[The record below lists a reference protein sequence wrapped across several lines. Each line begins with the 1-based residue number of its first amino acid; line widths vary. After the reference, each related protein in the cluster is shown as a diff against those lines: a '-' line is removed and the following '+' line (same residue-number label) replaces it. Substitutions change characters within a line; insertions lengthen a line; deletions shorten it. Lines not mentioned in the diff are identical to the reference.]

1 MSTKEPSKEDMAGV
15 PAPDAAVPDT
25 PALEVLGTPV
35 PDGQTAEA
43 PGAMAPD
50 GQTAADQ
57 APEAPVSDTPAPEL
71 TAAEARWVALMR
83 RTMPEELR
91 PMLLAPDWY
100 QGMEE
105 AEPQGRCMAWYDL
118 VADRYVLLTVGA
130 FYDGEQTVV
139 GSMHCQ
145 CMYLQPDD
153 RCCPS
158 QRFQGSLEEQVA
170 RACDWLLWVAHR
182 PVDRR
187 EWGGVTTEY
196 RFADDGVGI
205 SASGCNALRRLPPRQ
220 VVRVPTRVL

>member
-1 MSTKEPSKEDMAGV
+1 MAGV
-15 PAPDAAVPDT
+15 PAPDAVS
-25 PALEVLGTPV
+25 
-35 PDGQTAEA
+35 PDG
-43 PGAMAPD
+43 
-50 GQTAADQ
+50 Q
-57 APEAPVSDTPAPEL
+57 APEAPVSDTPAMEAPDAAVPDAPASDGQTAADQAPEL

-170 RACDWLLWVAHR
+170 RDWLLWMAHR

>member
-1 MSTKEPSKEDMAGV
+1 MSTKEPLEEDVAGA
-15 PAPDAAVPDT
+15 PNPGAPDLSAVS
-25 PALEVLGTPV
+25 
-35 PDGQTAEA
+35 PDG
-43 PGAMAPD
+43 
-50 GQTAADQ
+50 Q
-57 APEAPVSDTPAPEL
+57 APEAPVSDTPAMEAPDAAVPDAPASDGQAAADQAPEL

-170 RACDWLLWVAHR
+170 RARDWLLWMAHR

>member
-1 MSTKEPSKEDMAGV
+1 
-15 PAPDAAVPDT
+15 
-25 PALEVLGTPV
+25 
-35 PDGQTAEA
+35 
-43 PGAMAPD
+43 
-50 GQTAADQ
+50 
-57 APEAPVSDTPAPEL
+57 
-71 TAAEARWVALMR
+71 
-83 RTMPEELR
+83 
-91 PMLLAPDWY
+91 MLLAPDWY
-100 QGMEE
+100 LGMEE

-158 QRFQGSLEEQVA
+158 QRLQGSLEEQVA
-170 RACDWLLWVAHR
+170 RARDWLLWMDHR
-182 PVDRR
+182 PVDRM
-187 EWGGVTTEY
+187 EWVGVTTEY

>member
-1 MSTKEPSKEDMAGV
+1 MSTKEPLEEDMAGV

-25 PALEVLGTPV
+25 PALE
-35 PDGQTAEA
+35 AR
-43 PGAMAPD
+43 GALAPD

-57 APEAPVSDTPAPEL
+57 APEAPVSDTQAPEL

-170 RACDWLLWVAHR
+170 RARDWLLWVAHR

-220 VVRVPTRVL
+220 VVKVVTRVL

>member
-1 MSTKEPSKEDMAGV
+1 MSTKEPSKEDMAGA
-15 PAPDAAVPDT
+15 PAPDAVS
-25 PALEVLGTPV
+25 
-35 PDGQTAEA
+35 PDG
-43 PGAMAPD
+43 
-50 GQTAADQ
+50 Q
-57 APEAPVSDTPAPEL
+57 APEAPVSDTPAMEAPDAAVPDAPASDGQTAADQAPEL

-170 RACDWLLWVAHR
+170 RDWLLWMAHR

>member
-1 MSTKEPSKEDMAGV
+1 MSTKEPSKEDMAGAS
-15 PAPDAAVPDT
+15 APDAVS
-25 PALEVLGTPV
+25 
-35 PDGQTAEA
+35 PDG
-43 PGAMAPD
+43 
-50 GQTAADQ
+50 Q
-57 APEAPVSDTPAPEL
+57 APEAPVSDTPAMEAPDAAVPDAPASDGQTAADQAPEL

-170 RACDWLLWVAHR
+170 RARDWLLWMAHR
-182 PVDRR
+182 PVDRM

>member
-1 MSTKEPSKEDMAGV
+1 MSTKEPLEEDVAGAPNPGAPDLSAV
-15 PAPDAAVPDT
+15 SPDGQAPDAADPAPDTAVPDT
-25 PALEVLGTPV
+25 A
-35 PDGQTAEA
+35 
-43 PGAMAPD
+43 APD
-50 GQTAADQ
+50 GQAAAD
-57 APEAPVSDTPAPEL
+57 PAPEL

-83 RTMPEELR
+83 RTMPQELR

-170 RACDWLLWVAHR
+170 RARDWLLWMAHR
-182 PVDRR
+182 PVDRM
-187 EWGGVTTEY
+187 EWVGVTTED

>member
-1 MSTKEPSKEDMAGV
+1 MSTKEPLEEDVAGA
-15 PAPDAAVPDT
+15 PNPGAPDLSAVS
-25 PALEVLGTPV
+25 
-35 PDGQTAEA
+35 PDG
-43 PGAMAPD
+43 
-50 GQTAADQ
+50 Q
-57 APEAPVSDTPAPEL
+57 APEAPVSDTPAMEAPDAAVPDAPASDGQAAADQAPEL

-170 RACDWLLWVAHR
+170 RARDWLLWVAHR

>member
-1 MSTKEPSKEDMAGV
+1 MSTKEPSKEDMAGAPNPGAPDLSAV
-15 PAPDAAVPDT
+15 SPDGQAPDAADPAPDTAVPDT
-25 PALEVLGTPV
+25 A
-35 PDGQTAEA
+35 
-43 PGAMAPD
+43 APD
-50 GQTAADQ
+50 GQAAAD
-57 APEAPVSDTPAPEL
+57 PAPEL

-170 RACDWLLWVAHR
+170 RARDWLLWMAHR
-182 PVDRR
+182 PVDRM
-187 EWGGVTTEY
+187 EWVGVTTEY

-220 VVRVPTRVL
+220 VVRVPTRVP

>member
-1 MSTKEPSKEDMAGV
+1 MSTKEPLEEDMAGV
-15 PAPDAAVPDT
+15 PAPDAVS
-25 PALEVLGTPV
+25 
-35 PDGQTAEA
+35 PDG
-43 PGAMAPD
+43 
-50 GQTAADQ
+50 Q
-57 APEAPVSDTPAPEL
+57 APEAPVSDTPAMEAPDAAVPDAPASDGQTAADQAPEL

-170 RACDWLLWVAHR
+170 RDWLLWMAHR

-187 EWGGVTTEY
+187 EWGGVATEY

>member
-15 PAPDAAVPDT
+15 PAPDAVS
-25 PALEVLGTPV
+25 
-35 PDGQTAEA
+35 PDG
-43 PGAMAPD
+43 
-50 GQTAADQ
+50 Q
-57 APEAPVSDTPAPEL
+57 APEAPVSDTPAMEAPDAAVPDAPASDGQTAADQAPEL

-170 RACDWLLWVAHR
+170 RDWLLWMAHR

>member
-1 MSTKEPSKEDMAGV
+1 MSTKEPSKEDMAGA
-15 PAPDAAVPDT
+15 PNPGAPDLSAVSPDGQAPDTAVPDT
-25 PALEVLGTPV
+25 A
-35 PDGQTAEA
+35 
-43 PGAMAPD
+43 APD
-50 GQTAADQ
+50 GQAAAD
-57 APEAPVSDTPAPEL
+57 PAPGL

-105 AEPQGRCMAWYDL
+105 PGPQGRCMAWYDL

-170 RACDWLLWVAHR
+170 RARDWLLWMAHR
-182 PVDRR
+182 PVDRM

>member
-1 MSTKEPSKEDMAGV
+1 MSTKEPSKEDMAGAS
-15 PAPDAAVPDT
+15 APDAVS
-25 PALEVLGTPV
+25 
-35 PDGQTAEA
+35 PDG
-43 PGAMAPD
+43 
-50 GQTAADQ
+50 Q
-57 APEAPVSDTPAPEL
+57 APEAPVSDTPAMEAPDAAVPDAPASDGQTAADQAPEL

-83 RTMPEELR
+83 RTMPQELR

-170 RACDWLLWVAHR
+170 RARDWLLWMAHR

-196 RFADDGVGI
+196 QFADDGVGI
-205 SASGCNALRRLPPRQ
+205 SK
-220 VVRVPTRVL
+220 